1 MSGIKAMENIGEA
14 SRSIAKL
21 NDNRRQQTPHILFLG
36 VLEVEKEERKV
47 PCPSITDA
55 IDILDDR

>member
-21 NDNRRQQTPHILFLG
+21 DDDRRQQSPHILFPG
-36 VLEVEKEERKV
+36 VLKVKKEEREV
-47 PCPSITDA
+47 SCLSITEA
-55 IDILDDR
+55 SDILDDR